1 MNTYIA
7 KTFPGLEE
15 VLENELKGIGAENT
29 EVLKRAVK
37 FQGSKEILYKS
48 NVCLRTALKILV
60 PLKKFQAKTEKTLYS
75 AVYEYEWEALFNLY
89 NTFVI
94 DAVVNSGL
102 FKHSQYASLKTKDAI
117 VDRFR
122 NKYNKR
128 PSVNKK
134 NPDFRINLHI
144 YNDQCTLSLD
154 SSGESLHKRGYK
166 VKNVKAPL
174 NEVLAAGL
182 IMLSG
187 WDKMSPFIDPMCGS
201 GTLPIEAALL
211 ANNIAPGVYRKQ
223 FGFENWHDFDP
234 ALLRSIKS
242 QYSKKTRNKFT
253 IHGSDISAE
262 AIETTR
268 NNLEKA
274 NLINHVELFQQS
286 ISDYEPPAEKNGT
299 VIINPPYNIKLKD
312 KDIVAFYQQ
321 IGNLLKKKYTGY
333 NVWVFSHHKQALKHI
348 GLHATNKMTLY
359 NGPLEC
365 KFQKYRIYEGSLKN
379 KQT

>member
-29 EVLKRAVK
+29 EVLNRAVK

-60 PLKKFQAKTEKTLYS
+60 PLKTFQAKSEKMLYS

-94 DAVVNSGL
+94 DTVVNSSF

-187 WDKMSPFIDPMCGS
+187 WDKRSPFIDPMCGS

-211 ANNIAPGVYRKQ
+211 ANDIAPGIYREQ
-223 FGFENWHDFDP
+223 FGFENWHDFDYG
-234 ALLRSIKS
+234 LLRSIKS
-242 QYSKKTRNKFT
+242 QFSKRAKNKFT

-262 AIETTR
+262 AIETSR
-268 NNLEKA
+268 NNIEKA
-274 NLINHVELFQQS
+274 NLISHVELFQQS

-312 KDIVAFYQQ
+312 KDIMAFYQQ
-321 IGNLLKKKYTGY
+321 IGNLLKKKYIGY
-333 NVWVFSHHKQALKHI
+333 DVWVFSNHKQALKHI
-348 GLHATNKMTLY
+348 GLHATGKMTLY